1 MIKDTLERPSFRS
14 LQVASC
20 RDGVNWKGGKT
31 YRKANVTKGDSLDNV
46 IRYVHIA
53 IAALALSGLSQL
65 TTLYRTIIIGD
76 HGLPI
81 HFADVNVIH
90 VADFSW

>member
-1 MIKDTLERPSFRS
+1 MKKDRLERPSFRS

-53 IAALALSGLSQL
+53 TAALSLCRVCL

-76 HGLPI
+76 DGLPI
-81 HFADVNVIH
+81 HFT
-90 VADFSW
+90 

>member
-1 MIKDTLERPSFRS
+1 MKKDTLERPSFRS

-31 YRKANVTKGDSLDNV
+31 YQKANVTKGDSLDNV

-53 IAALALSGLSQL
+53 IAAVALSGLPNNPIQDNHHRRRW
-65 TTLYRTIIIGD
+65 TANTLC
-76 HGLPI
+76 
-81 HFADVNVIH
+81 VM
-90 VADFSW
+90 

>member
-1 MIKDTLERPSFRS
+1 MKKDTLERPSFRS

-31 YRKANVTKGDSLDNV
+31 YRLDNV

-53 IAALALSGLSQL
+53 IAAVALSGLPNNPVQDNHHRRRW
-65 TTLYRTIIIGD
+65 TANTLC
-76 HGLPI
+76 
-81 HFADVNVIH
+81 
-90 VADFSW
+90 

>member
-1 MIKDTLERPSFRS
+1 MKKDTLERPSFRS

-53 IAALALSGLSQL
+53 IAAVALSGLPNNPVQDNHL
-65 TTLYRTIIIGD
+65 RRPWTPNTLC
-76 HGLPI
+76 
-81 HFADVNVIH
+81 VM
-90 VADFSW
+90 

>member
-1 MIKDTLERPSFRS
+1 MKKDALERPSFRS

-53 IAALALSGLSQL
+53 IAAVALSGLPNNPVQDNHHRRRW
-65 TTLYRTIIIGD
+65 TANTLC
-76 HGLPI
+76 
-81 HFADVNVIH
+81 VM
-90 VADFSW
+90 